1 MAVYVIL
8 DIVVH
13 NPEAYEE
20 YKTKVVPIIQKYG
33 GRYLVRGGAHQ
44 VIEGD
49 WHPTRLAVLEF
60 PSMEAA
66 QQFASAPE
74 YQPVKAIREANAT
87 SHTVVVEG
95 V

>member
-33 GRYLVRGGAHQ
+33 GRYLVRGGAH
-44 VIEGD
+44 
-49 WHPTRLAVLEF
+49 
-60 PSMEAA
+60 
-66 QQFASAPE
+66 
-74 YQPVKAIREANAT
+74 
-87 SHTVVVEG
+87 
-95 V
+95 